1 MDFVGD
7 EVVLLG
13 NRNQF
18 SLDAAN
24 GTAAVTDGLHVER
37 GRAARAAR
45 RLRHSVA
52 VQHGTREDTLEE
64 VDDFVGDGRAAGEDP
79 ATAVQSHLLR
89 DQREGVVIEPVRA
102 DVALEILLLHREALG
117 EHPAERSRQ
126 LRDFV
131 LERAVDALH
140 DARDGAE
147 GSGTQRLQVAH
158 ELRGGTLPVADAGAV
173 EHGVGL
179 DEALEH
185 VGEREIGDDHV
196 VGREG
201 DLVVLVD
208 AQREAEKRLV
218 SHDDALRVAG
228 GSRGEADRAD
238 VVGRGMTSGK
248 DLGTL
253 DGTKGMGIRRG
264 SYP

>member
-1 MDFVGD
+1 
-7 EVVLLG
+7 
-13 NRNQF
+13 
-18 SLDAAN
+18 
-24 GTAAVTDGLHVER
+24 
-37 GRAARAAR
+37 
-45 RLRHSVA
+45 
-52 VQHGTREDTLEE
+52 
-64 VDDFVGDGRAAGEDP
+64 
-79 ATAVQSHLLR
+79 
-89 DQREGVVIEPVRA
+89 
-102 DVALEILLLHREALG
+102 
-117 EHPAERSRQ
+117 
-126 LRDFV
+126 
-131 LERAVDALH
+131 
-140 DARDGAE
+140 
-147 GSGTQRLQVAH
+147 
-158 ELRGGTLPVADAGAV
+158 
-173 EHGVGL
+173 
-179 DEALEH
+179 